1 MELSQLDL
9 DRNINRLR
17 IHSVEFSELSD
28 EELITLLEKTI
39 QNIQGIAYFWATLSA
54 EKKQILQK
62 HKEGEEWLGGPF
74 VSILTTQYYID
85 YLKGDSPLT
94 EDKYNL
100 DTNSYNVFP
109 NKFIES

>member
-17 IHSVEFSELSD
+17 IHSVEFSELPD
-28 EELITLLEKTI
+28 EELISLLEKTI
-39 QNIQGIAYFWATLSA
+39 QNIQGIAYYWATLSA

-74 VSILTTQYYID
+74 VSILTTQYYIRD
-85 YLKGDSPLT
+85 GVSN
-94 EDKYNL
+94 NL
-100 DTNSYNVFP
+100 P
-109 NKFIES
+109 ILP